1 MNQDI
6 SLNPKQL
13 LVQLGHYR
21 TTLTILT
28 IIGLLG
34 YTGYQISHIAA
45 VQPNQA
51 YISVQQKTSKV
62 PNLRVNKQ
70 VISQLKQLQS
80 SGDATIQVT
89 TGKQDPFS
97 LN

>member
-1 MNQDI
+1 MNQAI

-13 LVQLGHYR
+13 LAWLSR
-21 TTLTILT
+21 SRTILSVLVMV
-28 IIGLLG
+28 GLLG
-34 YTGYQISHIAA
+34 YTGYQISHITA
-45 VQPNQA
+45 VQPDQA
-51 YISVQQKTSKV
+51 YISVQQKTTKV

-80 SGDATIQVT
+80 SGDTTIQVT